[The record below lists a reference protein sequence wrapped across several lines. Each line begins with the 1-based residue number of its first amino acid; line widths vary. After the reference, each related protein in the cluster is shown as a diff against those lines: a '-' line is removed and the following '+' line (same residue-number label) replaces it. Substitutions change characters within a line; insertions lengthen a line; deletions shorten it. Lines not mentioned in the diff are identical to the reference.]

1 MRYHNRKL
9 LLNIMVKAQD
19 LIGAQK
25 EREKIKYITFAK
37 IFKTIE
43 KKITLA
49 ASSNLNYIWYEIP
62 EFLIGCP
69 LYNLDE
75 CKKNIIRQ
83 LKENGFDIEEFYVS
97 IILIKWF
104 PK

>member
-1 MRYHNRKL
+1 
-9 LLNIMVKAQD
+9 MVNANE
-19 LIGAQK
+19 LIKSQK

-37 IFKTIE
+37 IYKIIE
-43 KKITLA
+43 KKIVLA
-49 ASSNLNYIWYEIP
+49 SATNFYYIWYEIP

-69 LYNLDE
+69 LFNHTE

-83 LKENGFDIEEFYVS
+83 LKENNFDIEEFNNT
-97 IILIKWF
+97 ILIKWF